1 MANLRI
7 VFLLLILAFGAANS
21 VAWAATQVGATIDNF
36 TLQDYLGASHS
47 LEDLREH
54 KAIVVVFLG
63 TECPLAKLYGPRLNE
78 LAAEYGPKSV
88 AFVGVDS
95 NEQDSLLEIGHY
107 ARVHKIDFPLLKD
120 VAAKVADQFGATR
133 TPEAFVLDP
142 KGKVLYH
149 GRIDDQFGVGY
160 QRQREV
166 KRELATA
173 LDEIV
178 AGKPVS
184 TSFTEPAGCYIGRKS
199 EKPASGEITYTK
211 HIAGMVD
218 KHCVRCHRDGQIA
231 PFTLTSYDDVSSWSE
246 TICEVI
252 DDGRMPP
259 WHANPKYG
267 HFSNDAQ
274 MPAEEKRLFREWVK
288 NGMPEGD
295 PADLPEPT
303 KYAEGW
309 QIPTP
314 DMIVKMPKPYTVQ
327 AKGTVPYQYFEVDTT
342 FDKDVWIR
350 GAEVRPGNRS
360 VVHHIFLFYI
370 PPGQEKVKGED
381 PLMNA
386 VATFAPGMPAELY
399 PDGYARLVP
408 AGSRLVFQVHYTPS
422 GTEQTDQSEVGLVF
436 ADPDGEYKEI
446 KLKVVINEEFRIPP
460 GEPNYPVHASQEF
473 KRDTTLHALMPHMH
487 YRGKAY
493 RFTAR
498 YPDGKEEILLDVPR
512 YDFNWQ
518 NLYSLAEPKLLPK
531 GTVVEA
537 EAHFDNSEDNL
548 ANPDPTQE
556 VRWGE
561 QTWEEMMLGSMV
573 ISKP

>member
-1 MANLRI
+1 MSMLR
-7 VFLLLILAFGAANS
+7 VVLLIVGLCAAVS
-21 VAWAATQVGATIDNF
+21 HALAATRAGVQVDSF
-36 TLQDYLGASHS
+36 TLRDYLGASHS
-47 LEDLREH
+47 LDDWRD
-54 KAIVVVFLG
+54 KRAVVVVFLG

-78 LAAEYGPKSV
+78 LASEYGPQGV
-88 AFVGVDS
+88 AFVGIDA
-95 NEQDSLLEIGHY
+95 NKQDSLLEIGHY
-107 ARVHKIDFPLLKD
+107 AREFKIDFPLLKD
-120 VAAKVADQFGATR
+120 ATGSVADQFGATR
-133 TPEAFVLDP
+133 TPEAFVLNS
-142 KGKVLYH
+142 KGNVLYH

-166 KRELATA
+166 KRELANA

-178 AGKPVS
+178 AGRLVT

-199 EKPASGEITYTK
+199 EKPATGEITYTK

-246 TICEVI
+246 TICEVV

-267 HFSNDAQ
+267 HFSNDAE
-274 MPAEEKRLFREWVK
+274 MPAEDKRLFHEWVK

-350 GAEVRPGNRS
+350 GAEVRPGNRA
-360 VVHHIFLFYI
+360 VVHHIFLFYV
-370 PPGQEKVKGED
+370 PAGQEKVKGED

-399 PDGYARLVP
+399 PEGYARLVP

-436 ADPDGEYKEI
+436 AEPDRDYKEI
-446 KLKVVINEEFRIPP
+446 KLAVVINEEFRIPP
-460 GEPNYPVHASQEF
+460 GDPNYPVHAKHEF
-473 KRDTTLHALMPHMH
+473 KHDTTLHALMPHMH

-518 NLYSLAEPKLLPK
+518 NLYSLVEPKLLPK
-531 GTVVEA
+531 GTVVAA
-537 EAHFDNSEDNL
+537 EAHFDNSADNL
-548 ANPDPTQE
+548 ANPDPKQE